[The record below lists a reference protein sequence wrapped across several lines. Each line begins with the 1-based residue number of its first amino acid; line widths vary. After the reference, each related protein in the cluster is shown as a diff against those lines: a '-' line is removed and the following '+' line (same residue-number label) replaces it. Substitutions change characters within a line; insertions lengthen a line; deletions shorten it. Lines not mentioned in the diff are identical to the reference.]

1 MHPRLSNSQKNKCG
15 NLNGANWSF
24 NISLQMFFAAL
35 MSASLHIFFN
45 IQIFPH
51 LDMVIH
57 LEQDWAGGGHVSVT
71 LPQILCSIE
80 AVLRPVLAG
89 PGQGAGVPGE
99 GAAAARAVLILR
111 QPRLEAGQL
120 AQQPG
125 QLQLA
130 PPLLKTAAVSRILRG
145 EGGGVSHPGL
155 VTLVALVTAAAAV
168 TKRVEVAPSWASWQG
183 EPH

>member
-1 MHPRLSNSQKNKCG
+1 MQD
-15 NLNGANWSF
+15 
-24 NISLQMFFAAL
+24 NIQTFFAAL
-35 MSASLHIFFN
+35 LSTSLQIVFN

-71 LPQILCSIE
+71 LPQILPCSIE
-80 AVLRPVLAG
+80 AVFCPVLAG
-89 PGQGAGVPGE
+89 PGQGAGPVPGE
-99 GAAAARAVLILR
+99 GAAAARPVLILR
-111 QPRLEAGQL
+111 RPRLEAGQL

-155 VTLVALVTAAAAV
+155 VTLIALVTAAAAI

>member
-1 MHPRLSNSQKNKCG
+1 MQD
-15 NLNGANWSF
+15 
-24 NISLQMFFAAL
+24 NIQTFFAAL
-35 MSASLHIFFN
+35 LSTSLQIVFN

-71 LPQILCSIE
+71 LPQILRSIE

-89 PGQGAGVPGE
+89 PGQGAGPVPGE

-111 QPRLEAGQL
+111 RPRLEAGQL

-130 PPLLKTAAVSRILRG
+130 PPLLKTAAVSRMLRG

-155 VTLVALVTAAAAV
+155 VTLIALVTAAAAV

>member
-1 MHPRLSNSQKNKCG
+1 MQD
-15 NLNGANWSF
+15 
-24 NISLQMFFAAL
+24 NIQTFFAAL
-35 MSASLHIFFN
+35 LSTSL
-45 IQIFPH
+45 QIFPH

-89 PGQGAGVPGE
+89 PGQGAGPVPGE
-99 GAAAARAVLILR
+99 GAAAARPVLILR
-111 QPRLEAGQL
+111 RPRLEAGQL

-155 VTLVALVTAAAAV
+155 VTLIALVTATAAV

>member
-1 MHPRLSNSQKNKCG
+1 MQD
-15 NLNGANWSF
+15 
-24 NISLQMFFAAL
+24 NIQIFLAAL
-35 MSASLHIFFN
+35 LSASLHIFFN
-45 IQIFPH
+45 IQIFRLSLFPH

-80 AVLRPVLAG
+80 AVFRPVLAG
-89 PGQGAGVPGE
+89 PGQGAGPVPGE

-111 QPRLEAGQL
+111 RPRLEAGQL

-155 VTLVALVTAAAAV
+155 VTLIALVTAAAAV

>member
-1 MHPRLSNSQKNKCG
+1 
-15 NLNGANWSF
+15 
-24 NISLQMFFAAL
+24 
-35 MSASLHIFFN
+35 
-45 IQIFPH
+45 
-51 LDMVIH
+51 MVIH

-71 LPQILCSIE
+71 LPQILPCSIE
-80 AVLRPVLAG
+80 AVFCPVLAG
-89 PGQGAGVPGE
+89 PGQGAGPVPGE

-111 QPRLEAGQL
+111 RPRLEAGQL

-130 PPLLKTAAVSRILRG
+130 PPLLKTVAVSRILRG

-155 VTLVALVTAAAAV
+155 VTLIALVTATAAV